1 MKIALIDD
9 NKTILKI
16 NEVMLRKEN
25 HINENDKIEV
35 FEEIKDLSNDTIN
48 YFINEFDLIVCD
60 QDLGVGKVNG
70 LDFLKKIIEVEPNK
84 HCVLLTGNDSL
95 LMKAKT
101 AISKNITY
109 VVKNND
115 KNGGTI
121 FKLGEIISKIR
132 KEA

>member
-48 YFINEFDLIVCD
+48 YFINEFDIIICD

>member
-48 YFINEFDLIVCD
+48 YFIKEFDLIVCD

-70 LDFLKKIIEVEPNK
+70 LDFLKKVIEVEPNK
-84 HCVLLTGNDSL
+84 YCVLLTGNDSF

-101 AISKNITY
+101 AISKNINY
-109 VVKNND
+109 LIKNND

-121 FKLGEIISKIR
+121 FKLGEIISKVR

>member
-35 FEEIKDLSNDTIN
+35 FEEIKDLSQDTIN
-48 YFINEFDLIVCD
+48 YFVNEFDLIVCD

-101 AISKNITY
+101 AISKNISY
-109 VVKNND
+109 IVKNND

>member
-1 MKIALIDD
+1 MRIALIDD

-48 YFINEFDLIVCD
+48 YFIKEFDLIVCD

-70 LDFLKKIIEVEPNK
+70 LDFLKKIIDVEPNK
-84 HCVLLTGNDSL
+84 YCVLLTGNDSF

-101 AISKNITY
+101 AISKNINY
-109 VVKNND
+109 LIKNND

>member
-1 MKIALIDD
+1 MRIALIDD

-35 FEEIKDLSNDTIN
+35 FEEIKDLSNDTIS

-60 QDLGVGKVNG
+60 HDLGVGKVNG
-70 LDFLKKIIEVEPNK
+70 LDFLKKVIEVEPNK

-101 AISKNITY
+101 AISKNISY
-109 VVKNND
+109 IVKNND

>member
-70 LDFLKKIIEVEPNK
+70 LDFLKKVIEIESNK

-101 AISKNITY
+101 AISKNISY
-109 VVKNND
+109 IVKNND

>member
-1 MKIALIDD
+1 MRIALIDD
-9 NKTILKI
+9 NKTILTI
-16 NEVMLRKEN
+16 NEVMLKKEGY
-25 HINENDKIEV
+25 IVNDDISK
-35 FEEIKDLSNDTIN
+35 FLEIKDLSNETIS

-70 LDFLKKIIEVEPNK
+70 LDFLKKVIEVEPNK

-101 AISKNITY
+101 AISKNISY

-121 FKLGEIISKIR
+121 FKLGEIISKVR

>member
-16 NEVMLRKEN
+16 NEVMLKKEN

-35 FEEIKDLSNDTIN
+35 FEEIKDLSQDTIN
-48 YFINEFDLIVCD
+48 YFVNEFDLIVCD

-70 LDFLKKIIEVEPNK
+70 LDFLKKVIEVEPNK
-84 HCVLLTGNDSL
+84 YCVLLTGNDSL

-101 AISKNITY
+101 AISKNINY
-109 VVKNND
+109 LIKNND

-121 FKLGEIISKIR
+121 FKLGEIISKVR

>member
-16 NEVMLRKEN
+16 NEVMLRKEK
-25 HINENDKIEV
+25 HINSEDKVEV
-35 FEEIKDLSNDTIN
+35 FEEIKDLSQDTIN
-48 YFINEFDLIVCD
+48 YFVNEFDLIVCD
-60 QDLGVGKVNG
+60 QDLGVGKISG
-70 LDFLKKIIEVEPNK
+70 LDFLKKIIEIEPNK
-84 HCVLLTGNDSL
+84 YCVLLTGNDSL

>member
-1 MKIALIDD
+1 MRIALIDD
-9 NKTILKI
+9 NKTILTI
-16 NEVMLRKEN
+16 NEVMLKKEGY
-25 HINENDKIEV
+25 IVNDDISK
-35 FEEIKDLSNDTIN
+35 FSEIKDLSNDTIS

-60 QDLGVGKVNG
+60 HDLGVGKVNG
-70 LDFLKKIIEVEPNK
+70 LDFLKKVIEVEPNK
-84 HCVLLTGNDSL
+84 YCVLLTGNDSL

-101 AISKNITY
+101 AISKNISY
-109 VVKNND
+109 IVKNND

>member
-16 NEVMLRKEN
+16 NEVMLKKEGY
-25 HINENDKIEV
+25 IVNDDISK
-35 FEEIKDLSNDTIN
+35 FSEIKDLSQDTIN

-70 LDFLKKIIEVEPNK
+70 LDFLKKIIEIEPNK
-84 HCVLLTGNDSL
+84 YCVLLTGNDSL

-101 AISKNITY
+101 AISKNINY
-109 VVKNND
+109 LIKNND

-121 FKLGEIISKIR
+121 FKLGEIISKVR

>member
-35 FEEIKDLSNDTIN
+35 FEEIKDLSNDTIS

-60 QDLGVGKVNG
+60 HDLGVGKVNG
-70 LDFLKKIIEVEPNK
+70 LDFLKKVIEVEPNK

-101 AISKNITY
+101 AISKNISY
-109 VVKNND
+109 IVKNND

>member
-101 AISKNITY
+101 AISKNISY
-109 VVKNND
+109 IVKNND

-121 FKLGEIISKIR
+121 FKLGEIISKVR

>member
-1 MKIALIDD
+1 MRIALIDD

-70 LDFLKKIIEVEPNK
+70 LDFLKKVIEIESNK

-101 AISKNITY
+101 AMSKNINY
-109 VVKNND
+109 LIKNND

-121 FKLGEIISKIR
+121 FKLGEIISKVR